1 MDYMHISGEM
11 TIPSEHDLE
20 HSKVFKTR
28 GIKAMV
34 SDYAKATGVS
44 AYEYEKEEYASYF
57 LSDIRTSRQSQCLVV
72 RNRTV
77 VSDLHGARYIGV
89 RPKISFTHIQNL
101 CTDIKVANDGVIEA
115 NLGLFPDDIVDRNMS
130 HILNSSFNSK
140 ALKESLIE
148 YTVDQFNRFNMVSP
162 FRDTKNQVYEYEGN
176 LYVRVRVNCSSDKL
190 ISFSNGEKHR
200 GGEYIWCNL
209 KPIKILIDDDENVAY
224 FEKIIIGGIPFNV
237 SINDIKNSF
246 KNTILYNYLNIYLKK
261 EIMQTYRPKKKK
273 TLAPIGKE
281 KTLATI
287 ENDKLR
293 KFNFLATFLE
303 RIYNIFPF
311 LRKRTAIP
319 ESVVTEIA
327 NSNIIDAEGGIVP
340 EVEEKALEV
349 KKEAVEVIDIEKINE
364 LCDYIREKA
373 PLLIPTKRKEVL
385 DKLKQL
391 LYSHKKEVDDLADD
405 MYIKYNLTVCDYDSS
420 QKILWQELNSLKL
433 EVDTSLKDV
442 SNLVNYGTDYIIYL
456 KNLIE
461 EYRKIDK
468 QGSYDARRGYLVD
481 LFGIIEKIDA
491 DFNKLAPYLRN
502 EILELIFLTINA
514 IINIPWETSPE
525 FKEHYYMSDFFM
537 KRENIANKLINWF
550 ELYYLEN
557 EDKLSEELRKRY
569 YNLKFDDKKVNK
581 LYYIVELAH
590 IIDPTLFL
598 EKETKAK

>member
-89 RPKISFTHIQNL
+89 RPKISFSNIQNL
-101 CTDIKVANDGVIEA
+101 CTDIKVANDGVLEA

-140 ALKESLIE
+140 ALKESPIE
-148 YTVDQFNRFNMVSP
+148 YTVDQINKFNMVSP

-176 LYVRVRVNCSSDKL
+176 LYVRVRVNCSSDEL

-224 FEKIIIGGIPFNV
+224 FEKIIIGGIPFNI
-237 SINDIKNSF
+237 SINNIKNSF
-246 KNTILYNYLNIYLKK
+246 KNTILYYYLNNYLIK
-261 EIMQTYRPKKKK
+261 EIMQTYRPKEKK

-293 KFNFLATFLE
+293 KFNFLAIFLE

-311 LRKRTAIP
+311 LKKKTAIP

-327 NSNIIDAEGGIVP
+327 NSNIIDAEGVVVP
-340 EVEEKALEV
+340 EAEEKALEV
-349 KKEAVEVIDIEKINE
+349 KKEEVEVIDVERINE

-385 DKLKQL
+385 EKLRTL
-391 LYSHKKEVDDLADD
+391 LSNNKKEMDDLDSD
-405 MYIKYNLTVCDYDSS
+405 MYIKYNLTVCDYDTSK
-420 QKILWQELNSLKL
+420 KILWQELNGLKL
-433 EVDTSLKDV
+433 EVDTALGDV
-442 SNLVNYGTDYIIYL
+442 NNLVNYGLDYVTYL

-468 QGSYDARRGYLVD
+468 QEWSDNRKEYLVQF
-481 LFGIIEKIDA
+481 LKIIDKIDA
-491 DFNKLAPYLRN
+491 DFNKIAPYLRD
-502 EILELIFLTINA
+502 EILELIFLTINT
-514 IINIPWETSPE
+514 IINIPWEQSSE
-525 FKEHYYMSDFFM
+525 FKAHYCMTDFFM
-537 KRENIANKLINWF
+537 KREDIANKLINWF

-569 YNLKFDDKKVNK
+569 YNLKFDDRKINK